1 MSIRVE
7 DFRFERG
14 EEPTADGVLEVTF
27 RVPAGSSPVAL
38 LRALELHVG
47 GSVEQAV
54 ERPPTLA
61 SVPVADVPP
70 VETTTPARRAR
81 KPRPESEAPP
91 APPAPVVLKNQ
102 AGDVIGPEDEV
113 PGPSPVVETTVI
125 PPRSDAMKH
134 VPVEAQAAINGLGKQ
149 LAKEGAAQAVQ
160 APKANGSAP
169 VAATASAASSPSAA
183 SVETPHELMSASS
196 FRKALEFLVKQG
208 NDTQEKLVAACRY
221 YGAVPALARYLVPNA
236 DPELGIEQR
245 IARFFVARGES
256 GATAA

>member
-70 VETTTPARRAR
+70 VEATTPARRAR

-91 APPAPVVLKNQ
+91 APVVLRNQ

-113 PGPSPVVETTVI
+113 PGPAPLVETTVI
-125 PPRSDAMKH
+125 PPRADAMKH
-134 VPVEAQAAINGLGKQ
+134 VPTEAQAAINGLGKQ

-160 APKANGSAP
+160 VPKSNGSAQ
-169 VAATASAASSPSAA
+169 VVATASAASSPSAA
-183 SVETPHELMSASS
+183 PVETPHELMSASS

-208 NDTQEKLVAACRY
+208 HDTPEKLVAACRY
-221 YGAVPALARYLVPNA
+221 YGSVPALARYLVPNA
-236 DPELGIEQR
+236 DPELGIEPR

>member
-1 MSIRVE
+1 MAIRVE

-27 RVPAGSSPVAL
+27 RVPAGASPVAL

-54 ERPPTLA
+54 ERPSTLA
-61 SVPVADVPP
+61 PVPAAEVPP
-70 VETTTPARRAR
+70 VEATTPARRAR
-81 KPRPESEAPP
+81 KARPESDP
-91 APPAPVVLKNQ
+91 PPAPVVLRNQ

-113 PGPSPVVETTVI
+113 PGPAPLVETTVI
-125 PPRSDAMKH
+125 PPRADAMKH
-134 VPVEAQAAINGLGKQ
+134 VPAEVQPGLKELGKQ
-149 LAKEGAAQAVQ
+149 LAKEGAVQAVQ
-160 APKANGSAP
+160 TPKANGSAP
-169 VAATASAASSPSAA
+169 VAATVSAASSPSPAQGEA
-183 SVETPHELMSASS
+183 PPELMSASS

-208 NDTQEKLVAACRY
+208 HDTPEKLVAACRY
-221 YGAVPALARYLVPNA
+221 YGSVPALARYLVPNA

-245 IARFFVARGES
+245 ITRFFVARGES